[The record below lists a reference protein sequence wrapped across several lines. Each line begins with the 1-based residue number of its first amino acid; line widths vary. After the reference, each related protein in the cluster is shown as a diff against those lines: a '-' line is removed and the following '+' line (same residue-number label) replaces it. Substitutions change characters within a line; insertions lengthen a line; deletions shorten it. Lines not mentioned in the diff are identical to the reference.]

1 MKTLEQLKN
10 EYNELETRI
19 VIYGDQ
25 FGPNDDHVLKLKDM
39 LKNVD
44 AMILDLMVNDQEQR
58 LSKAVI
64 A

>member
-10 EYNELETRI
+10 EYDLLETKI
-19 VIYGDQ
+19 MIYNDQ
-25 FGPNDDHVLKLKDM
+25 FGPNDDHVLKLKNM

-44 AMILDLMVNDQEQR
+44 AMILELMVNDQEQR
-58 LSKAVI
+58 LNKAVI

>member
-39 LKNVD
+39 LKSVD
-44 AMILDLMVNDQEQR
+44 AMILELMVDEQEQR
-58 LSKAVI
+58 LSKATIV
-64 A
+64 

>member
-44 AMILDLMVNDQEQR
+44 AMILELMVDEQEQR
-58 LSKAVI
+58 LRKATI
-64 A
+64 I